1 MYTSIP
7 VTGPFI
13 DHSPLSTRLTTRS
26 MTTKPEERESSPGS
40 TSHALTAAVPVVG
53 EEEEEDDDYS
63 VDDDEEDEEGGNGG
77 KTNAQVLS
85 EFYNVRARSICPETT
100 SSLPGCLGHFELGKL
115 TCGACAV
122 APT

>member
-1 MYTSIP
+1 MSCR
-7 VTGPFI
+7 GALQ
-13 DHSPLSTRLTTRS
+13 LS
-26 MTTKPEERESSPGS
+26 
-40 TSHALTAAVPVVG
+40 ALTPAVPVVG

-63 VDDDEEDEEGGNGG
+63 VDDDEDFDDEDDEEGPFDDEEYDDEDEEDDEEGGEGG